1 MTNILFISWD
11 GPQTT
16 YMEGL
21 FLPIFRQIQQQ
32 SDYRFHVIQFT
43 WGTASRT
50 ALTAQAAAEADIP
63 YTARRIFRKPNALV
77 GSMATVFA
85 ALPFLQSYIRR
96 HNISVVMPRSTMPAA
111 MVNRLRRTGFRVV
124 FDADGFPLEERVDFQ
139 GLQTDALS
147 YRILKREETRLLQ
160 SADAI
165 LTRSH
170 KAIGSHETRTGV
182 PHARFSRVLNGRDET
197 FFVLRPEKRV
207 EIRTTIG
214 AASGATVFVYCGSLG
229 HQYGWDEMMAIFTRF
244 RSTHP
249 DAMFLILTG
258 NPEFAAARLPE
269 AVAASCVIRTVPF
282 REVPD
287 WLAAADVAFAIRQ
300 PKPSMQGVSPTKLGE
315 YLLMEL
321 PTIASKGIG
330 DTEDMLAPTRHSF
343 LFDHDDPNAVSDAL
357 RFIENLDSG
366 PKPDLREA
374 VLRFFS
380 LAQAAESYITA
391 LEQRS

>member
-1 MTNILFISWD
+1 MKNILFISWD

-43 WGTASRT
+43 WGTADRT

-63 YTARRIFRKPNALV
+63 YTARRILRKPHPLV

-96 HNISVVMPRSTMPAA
+96 HDITIVMPRSTMPAA
-111 MVNRLRRTGFRVV
+111 MVNRLRRNGFEVV
-124 FDADGFPLEERVDFQ
+124 FDADGLPLEERVDFQ
-139 GLQTDALS
+139 GLRSDALS
-147 YRILKREETRLLQ
+147 YRLLKREETRLLQ

-165 LTRSH
+165 LTRSN
-170 KAIGSHETRTGV
+170 KAIAVHEERTGV
-182 PHARFSRVLNGRDET
+182 DPMRFFRVLNGRDET
-197 FFVLRPEKRV
+197 FFVLRAQKRL
-207 EIRTTIG
+207 EIRNAIG
-214 AASGATVFVYCGSLG
+214 AAPEATVFVYCGSLG
-229 HQYGWDEMMAIFTRF
+229 HQYGWDEMMAVFTRF

-269 AVAASCVIRTVPF
+269 AVAASCVVRTVPF

-343 LFDHDDPNAVSDAL
+343 LFDHDNPNAVSDAL
-357 RFIENLDSG
+357 RFIEGLDKG

-374 VLRFFS
+374 GLRFFS
-380 LAQAAESYITA
+380 LAKAAESYITA
-391 LEQRS
+391 LEHRS